1 MIKRQYY
8 TTNQAIEIYYK
19 IANKENWNKLHS
31 EYKNTY
37 NEILKLKNKLQKEN
51 KKIKNELYNKKNT
64 ELEQK
69 LLKMIYNKN
78 KIDIELLNDMLKD
91 VETSIEIIELY
102 LDYDKREFLHKK
114 HERLRKQIFDGRSV
128 EGIHP
133 DGDIILPSNVEFE
146 DVVCNRE
153 LQEMLWDMCELILSQ
168 RQKEVV
174 YLYYWKNMTMEQIGK
189 KIGIDKSNVSRNLQ
203 NSIEKLREHISTL
216 EIVNYLY

>member
-8 TTNQAIEIYYK
+8 TTDQAIETYYK
-19 IANKENWNKLHS
+19 IANRENWDKLYN
-31 EYKNTY
+31 EYRNTY
-37 NEILKLKNKLQKEN
+37 NEILKLRNKLQKEN

-91 VETSIEIIELY
+91 AETSIEIIELY
-102 LDYDKREFLHKK
+102 LDYDKREFLH
-114 HERLRKQIFDGRSV
+114 RKYEQLKRQIFDGRSV

-153 LQEMLWDMCELILSQ
+153 LQDMLWDMCELILSQ

-216 EIVNYLY
+216 EIVDYLY